1 MKCNYIIFK
10 MKIKIFLFLILF
22 FTFSYSFKC
31 GHDELKTIPPKI
43 VNNSINKDNNNR
55 RLDTYHPISFYVDYS
70 HFDTLKLFTKNDKIL
85 PFYKEAINSTLEIFS
100 KLIKVKRKG
109 NIKIPSD
116 YGTCSSK
123 ISTYN
128 SQLVRGVDND
138 VILITIIDDTL
149 TSAAAAS
156 VCYLDEEDKRP
167 IMGYVLLGSDYS
179 ITSKNA
185 KEYLIM
191 LLLHEISHILVFSKN
206 LYQYY
211 RYKGDVTITKIINGV
226 SRTLI
231 ATPKVKNIA
240 SQHFNCS
247 SIEGIEL
254 ENHGGKGTVGSH
266 WEGRVMLGDFMIS
279 TDHPENVISDIT
291 LALFEDSG
299 WYEVNYYTGGLF
311 RFGKDQGCEFLNTT
325 CLTSGKSNFE
335 WEFCDKDDEKICSS
349 NNLNRGY
356 CYIKNYDYE
365 LESYYQYFD
374 DKKMGGLEYI
384 EFCPAAKNYYSEDY
398 FAYNC
403 VYGEKNKNEELYPT
417 SLGFSISENSIC
429 IQSSLVKS
437 SDSTLTIYNGRK
449 RTMCHEISCDY
460 ENETFTVNIGDST
473 IECPTE
479 GGEMEVEG
487 YNGTIKCPPYNRVCT
502 SEIYTGDPIKAV
514 LNEITNSDLDYSF
527 KYIPED
533 NEDSKEEEDCKDCE
547 ELEEHEDSEERE
559 KREEREER
567 EELEDSEDINS
578 FIINDNNNVKFLFV
592 SLLKYL
598 LILIF
603 LY

>member
-1 MKCNYIIFK
+1 
-10 MKIKIFLFLILF
+10 MKIKIFLILILF

-43 VNNSINKDNNNR
+43 INNSINKDNNNR

-70 HFDTLKLFTKNDKIL
+70 HFDTLKLFTKYDKIL

-123 ISTYN
+123 ISTYD
-128 SQLVRGVDND
+128 SQLVLGVDND
-138 VILITIIDDTL
+138 VILIPIIDSTI
-149 TSAAAAS
+149 TSEAEAS
-156 VCYLDEEDKRP
+156 VCFLDEEDNRP

-191 LLLHEISHILVFSKN
+191 LLLHEISHILVFDKY

-226 SRTLI
+226 NRTLI

-254 ENHGGKGTVGSH
+254 ENHGGTGSVGSH

-279 TDHPENVISDIT
+279 TVHPEQVISDIT

-311 RFGKDQGCEFLNTT
+311 RFGKGQGCEFLNTT

-335 WEFCDKDDEKICSS
+335 WEFCDKEKEDICSS
-349 NNLNRGY
+349 NNLNRGF
-356 CYIKNYDYE
+356 CYIIKYDYE

-384 EFCPAAKNYYSEDY
+384 EFCPAAIDYYSEDY

-403 VYGEKNKNEELYPT
+403 VYGEKDEFEEQFPP

-429 IQSSLVKS
+429 IQSSLVNS
-437 SDSTLTIYNGRK
+437 SDSTLTRYNGVK
-449 RTMCHEISCDY
+449 RAMCHEISCDY
-460 ENETFTVNIGDST
+460 NNKTFIVNIGEST

-514 LNEITNSDLDYSF
+514 LNEITNSDLD
-527 KYIPED
+527 IPEV
-533 NEDSKEEEDCKDCE
+533 NEDCKEAEDCKD
-547 ELEEHEDSEERE
+547 
-559 KREEREER
+559 
-567 EELEDSEDINS
+567 
-578 FIINDNNNVKFLFV
+578 NVKFLFV
-592 SLLKYL
+592 SLHKYL